1 MVLCFFHG
9 RARMRAEGCLT
20 SSPHTSP
27 AFARLANSVWPA
39 GANGFVRSCQEQ
51 GLLGAASHQECR
63 PKGSGLTHG
72 QLNFHWW
79 LPVYGCTGL

>member
-1 MVLCFFHG
+1 MELCFFHG
-9 RARMRAEGCLT
+9 RARMRAEGCKT
-20 SSPHTSP
+20 RCPRTRS

-39 GANGFVRSCQEQ
+39 GDQGFVRPCQEQ
-51 GLLGAASHQECR
+51 GLLGADSHQERR